1 MGFGQSM
8 MSGLVLLPLLLLSA
22 ISVQATTHYYR
33 LPNYANPS
41 KYSITLEPDLVHY
54 KFNGTA
60 VITFTVKENDTSELF
75 INQKNLTINNVTL
88 NSNNTKNLYKVTS
101 KNIDDEREFVTLHFN
116 RSLVTNEMYTLTIT
130 YDGILNDQKRGFY
143 RSRYLNGK
151 NETQYIATT
160 HFEPTGARMAFPCW
174 DEPEYKAQFTI
185 TLIHPSNYTTVLS
198 NMPQVQKSASTLDG
212 DKQKTVFRESPNMSS
227 YLVAFVVSDY
237 ARQQNDDKTFGVFT
251 KPNAVNQT
259 TYALEFGQKVI
270 QELDKYTSSKYSKMM
285 PKMDQISIKDFSAGA
300 MENWGLVTYRET
312 ALLYEAGVTTTRNKQ
327 SVATIIAHEF
337 AHQWFGDLVSPKW
350 WKYIWLNEG
359 FANYFQYYITDKLE
373 QSWRLM
379 ELYAVEALQ
388 GTAFITDAAKDTR
401 PINQD
406 VDSPAEISKLFDN
419 IAYQKAGSVIR
430 MMSYILTES
439 VFQRGL
445 QNYLDQYAYKVV
457 ESDDL
462 INTLQKAAPSNK
474 TWAGQNLATI
484 MKEWLDKPGYPVV
497 TVNTTK
503 EGNLVLSQERFLLDG
518 VTDDSKWWIPISYV
532 TNSTEK
538 IDFNNITEPSYW
550 MNNNGSV
557 LTIKAEVANE
567 TWVIVNPKQIG
578 YYRVNY
584 NKENWKLLSDYLQT
598 ENYDKIDPVNRAQL
612 IDDALALARERRLNY
627 TIALT
632 VTKFLA
638 KEKDYIP
645 WTTAFRHLNFFESV
659 LYSSDKYS
667 KFETYVRN
675 IMEVV
680 TNSLN
685 YTTLASDSHV
695 TKLHR
700 TNVMKWACKVKK
712 PECLTAAQKE
722 FDSWIN
728 NDTKLDPDLKSNIL
742 CYGLKTAKNDIWTK
756 TMDKLLATSTDQDEL
771 NVELAVLGCS
781 NDTKI
786 LEQFLKNSLTQK
798 PNIDFDVAVQAI
810 LTNNQLSGF
819 KIVLDVLEEN
829 IKELKKK
836 YNDFE
841 DRIKSCINSLA
852 NVVLNQDQYTRLHK
866 FSYTVGLKD
875 VIESTVQKSMR
886 KISWIDLNGKV
897 VANWFELNSAG
908 TATLT
913 SFVIILSFL
922 VTRFY

>member
-1 MGFGQSM
+1 MDFGQSM

-22 ISVQATTHYYR
+22 ISVQATTNYYR

-41 KYSITLEPDLVHY
+41 KYNIILEPDLVNC

-60 VITFTVKENDTSELF
+60 VITFTVKENDKSELF

-88 NSNNTKNLYKVTS
+88 NSNNTENLYKVMS
-101 KNIDDEREFVTLHFN
+101 KDIDNEREFVTLHFD
-116 RSLVTNEMYTLTIT
+116 RSLVINETYTLTIT
-130 YDGILNDQKRGFY
+130 YDGMLNDQKKGFY
-143 RSRYLNGK
+143 RSRYLDAK

-174 DEPEYKAQFTI
+174 DEPEYKANFTI
-185 TLIHPSNYTTVLS
+185 TLIHLSKYTTVLS

-212 DKQKTVFRESPNMSS
+212 DKQTTVFQESPPMSS

-237 ARQQNDDKTFGVFT
+237 AGQQNDDKTFGVFT
-251 KPNAVNQT
+251 KPNAVHQT
-259 TYALEFGQKVI
+259 TYALAFGQKVI
-270 QELDKYTSSKYSKMM
+270 QELDKYTNRKYSKMM

-312 ALLYEAGVTTTRNKQ
+312 ALLYEDGVTTTRNKQ

-337 AHQWFGDLVSPKW
+337 AHQWFGDLVTPKW

-359 FANYFQYYITDKLE
+359 FANYFQYYITDQLNP
-373 QSWRLM
+373 SWRLM
-379 ELYAVEALQ
+379 ELYVVEALQ

-439 VFQRGL
+439 VFRKGL
-445 QNYLDQYAYKVV
+445 QSYLDQYAYKVV
-457 ESDDL
+457 ESDNL
-462 INTLQKAAPSNK
+462 INTLQKAAGK
-474 TWAGQNLATI
+474 TWAGQNLTTI
-484 MKEWLDKPGYPVV
+484 MTEWLDKPGYPVV
-497 TVNTTK
+497 TVNKTK
-503 EGNLVLSQERFLLDG
+503 DGNLVLSQERFLLDG
-518 VTDDSKWWIPISYV
+518 VKDDSKWWIPISYV
-532 TNSTEK
+532 TNSTAK
-538 IDFNNITEPSYW
+538 IDFNITEPSYW
-550 MNNNGSV
+550 MSNDDSV
-557 LTIKAEVANE
+557 LTIEAKIPNE
-567 TWVIVNPKQIG
+567 IWVIVNPKQIG

-584 NKENWKLLSDYLQT
+584 NEENWKLLSDYLQK
-598 ENYDKIDPVNRAQL
+598 NNDGKIDPVSRAQL

-667 KFETYVRN
+667 KFESYVRN

-685 YTTLASDSHV
+685 YTTSANDSHV
-695 TKLHR
+695 TKLLR

-712 PECLTAAQKE
+712 PECLTAAQAE
-722 FDSWIN
+722 FDSWLKN
-728 NDTKLDPDLKSNIL
+728 NTTLNPDLKSNIL
-742 CYGLKTAKNDIWTK
+742 CYGLKTAKIETWNEASLKLSK
-756 TMDKLLATSTDQDEL
+756 TTTDQDEL

-781 NDTKI
+781 NDTTI
-786 LEQFLKNSLTQK
+786 LEQFLKKSLTK
-798 PNIDFDVAVQAI
+798 DLNIDFDVAVQAI

-829 IKELKKK
+829 IEELKKK

-841 DRIKSCINSLA
+841 DRIKSCINSLG
-852 NVVLNQDQYTRLHK
+852 NVVVNQDQYMRLHR
-866 FSYTVGLKD
+866 FNYAVGLKD

-886 KISWIDLNGKV
+886 KLNWIELNIKDV
-897 VANWFELNSAG
+897 EKWFEKNSAG
-908 TATLT
+908 TATFT